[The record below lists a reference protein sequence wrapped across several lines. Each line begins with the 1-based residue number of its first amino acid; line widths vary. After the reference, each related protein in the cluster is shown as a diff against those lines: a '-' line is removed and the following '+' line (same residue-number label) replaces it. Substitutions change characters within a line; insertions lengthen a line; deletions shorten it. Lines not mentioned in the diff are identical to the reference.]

1 MQTIRLLM
9 TTSATPKT
17 TTATPT
23 QSSRHKL
30 PFESATPTESSRHK
44 LPPASQ
50 EELDKKQME
59 AFLRADRARVQT
71 PLQVAPAPVGSGCR
85 DSAEFDSDDLDGFFD
100 LLKAE
105 DIDEEVRE
113 ALGFSPQPKTKAG
126 VTEDN
131 IFQSGSG
138 IALSAWMT
146 GADIDRVMSA
156 SAMASRASP
165 ISPTPAERHR
175 TPTTLMTSGRK
186 ANKTAVLQL
195 IDDFY
200 EYRDQRIEDIWD
212 SQSEDNRMSKEWIR
226 RQMTSS
232 AYASASRAPNYWNGY
247 VSKVQQELKEEDP
260 HANLDDA
267 RAEIARRMEEA
278 GCDAFKDFLSDSEK
292 EDLRKDMGDERGKKH
307 VRVRK
312 TNLANMGDVQR
323 NCDKVRVM
331 LEGLRER
338 CGVLSL
344 AFIARGNIKDAARAK
359 CLYTGAAA
367 DFLTD
372 IFKISV
378 VEFLWRYEAYCSMR
392 DPIPRPPKS
401 SIVLRR
407 EIVKLTE
414 DGLKLI
420 TGRKDVKMFY
430 KHYDYGIR
438 YLLGVELVGLLD
450 DAKAPINPTKI
461 TTLSRLQST
470 VDALVTSKMHWRKM
484 TAAERSKH
492 AAAMDE
498 AGGGRLRDPK
508 KSRGAHPAK
517 LKETV
522 DLSEDEGEEDVEEE
536 GEDAVSNAGEDDDGE
551 QEEEDE
557 DEEDEEDEEEEE
569 EEEDDDES
577 AAAAKKTSAAAAKKT
592 AGAKVRKARA
602 GSPKT
607 KPVRKATSAR
617 RAPKTKGVPKPKR
630 ATPKAKRATSK
641 AKRAAP
647 KATAGPPP
655 PRPKPRPLVKTP
667 AIEAEKENTAPR

>member
-1 MQTIRLLM
+1 
-9 TTSATPKT
+9 
-17 TTATPT
+17 
-23 QSSRHKL
+23 
-30 PFESATPTESSRHK
+30 
-44 LPPASQ
+44 
-50 EELDKKQME
+50 
-59 AFLRADRARVQT
+59 
-71 PLQVAPAPVGSGCR
+71 
-85 DSAEFDSDDLDGFFD
+85 
-100 LLKAE
+100 
-105 DIDEEVRE
+105 
-113 ALGFSPQPKTKAG
+113 
-126 VTEDN
+126 
-131 IFQSGSG
+131 
-138 IALSAWMT
+138 
-146 GADIDRVMSA
+146 
-156 SAMASRASP
+156 
-165 ISPTPAERHR
+165 
-175 TPTTLMTSGRK
+175 MTSGRK

-247 VSKVQQELKEEDP
+247 REGRPSQ
-260 HANLDDA
+260 
-267 RAEIARRMEEA
+267 
-278 GCDAFKDFLSDSEK
+278 GY
-292 EDLRKDMGDERGKKH
+292 GDERGKKH

-323 NCDKVRVM
+323 NCDKVQVM

-344 AFIARGNIKDAARAK
+344 AFIARGNIKDAARAE

-372 IFKISV
+372 VFKISV
-378 VEFLWRYEAYCSMR
+378 VEFLWRYEVYCSMR

-401 SIVLRR
+401 SIVLWR

-461 TTLSRLQST
+461 TTLARLQST

-517 LKETV
+517 SKETV

-557 DEEDEEDEEEEE
+557 DEEDEEDEEEDEEEEEE
-569 EEEDDDES
+569 EEEDDDE
-577 AAAAKKTSAAAAKKT
+577 
-592 AGAKVRKARA
+592 GQIRKARA

-667 AIEAEKENTAPR
+667 AIEAEKENTAPKMNDLMGVFDASTGETQLGKRKRPAEDEGGGRELVDGAADDVLATRRGRRTESSEAREKREAMMAQLGKRKRQKTAE

>member
-1 MQTIRLLM
+1 MATNNHI
-9 TTSATPKT
+9 SAHASRNPGK
-17 TTATPT
+17 PT
-23 QSSRHKL
+23 QD
-30 PFESATPTESSRHK
+30 SAP
-44 LPPASQ
+44 
-50 EELDKKQME
+50 KKSK
-59 AFLRADRARVQT
+59 R
-71 PLQVAPAPVGSGCR
+71 PVGS
-85 DSAEFDSDDLDGFFD
+85 D
-100 LLKAE
+100 
-105 DIDEEVRE
+105 
-113 ALGFSPQPKTKAG
+113 ALANTKA
-126 VTEDN
+126 
-131 IFQSGSG
+131 
-138 IALSAWMT
+138 
-146 GADIDRVMSA
+146 
-156 SAMASRASP
+156 
-165 ISPTPAERHR
+165 
-175 TPTTLMTSGRK
+175 LMTSGRK
-186 ANKTAVLQL
+186 ANKTAVLQS

-260 HANLDDA
+260 HDA

-292 EDLRKDMGDERGKKH
+292 EDLRKNMGDERGKKH
-307 VRVRK
+307 VRVQK
-312 TNLANMGDVQR
+312 TNLTNMGDVQR

-331 LEGLRER
+331 LE
-338 CGVLSL
+338 
-344 AFIARGNIKDAARAK
+344 GNIKDAARAK

-372 IFKISV
+372 VFKISV

-392 DPIPRPPKS
+392 DPIPHPPKS

-461 TTLSRLQST
+461 TTLARLQST
-470 VDALVTSKMHWRKM
+470 VDVLVTSKMHWWKM
-484 TAAERSKH
+484 TASERSKH
-492 AAAMDE
+492 TAAMDE

-522 DLSEDEGEEDVEEE
+522 DLSEEDVEEE
-536 GEDAVSNAGEDDDGE
+536 GEDAASNAGEDDDGE
-551 QEEEDE
+551 QEEED
-557 DEEDEEDEEEEE
+557 EEEE

-602 GSPKT
+602 GLPKT

-617 RAPKTKGVPKPKR
+617 CAPKTKGVTKPKR

-655 PRPKPRPLVKTP
+655 PRPKPRRLVKTP
-667 AIEAEKENTAPR
+667 AIEAEKENTAPKMNDLMGVFDASTGETQLGKRKRPAEDEGGGRELVDGVADDVLATRRGRRPESSEAREKREVMMAQLGKRKRQRKAEWYIHR

>member
-1 MQTIRLLM
+1 MSGLCHGLEGV
-9 TTSATPKT
+9 SP
-17 TTATPT
+17 
-23 QSSRHKL
+23 L
-30 PFESATPTESSRHK
+30 PH
-44 LPPASQ
+44 
-50 EELDKKQME
+50 
-59 AFLRADRARVQT
+59 ARQT
-71 PLQVAPAPVGSGCR
+71 PSL
-85 DSAEFDSDDLDGFFD
+85 
-100 LLKAE
+100 
-105 DIDEEVRE
+105 
-113 ALGFSPQPKTKAG
+113 PQP
-126 VTEDN
+126 
-131 IFQSGSG
+131 
-138 IALSAWMT
+138 
-146 GADIDRVMSA
+146 
-156 SAMASRASP
+156 
-165 ISPTPAERHR
+165 
-175 TPTTLMTSGRK
+175 
-186 ANKTAVLQL
+186 L

-307 VRVRK
+307 
-312 TNLANMGDVQR
+312 
-323 NCDKVRVM
+323 
-331 LEGLRER
+331 
-338 CGVLSL
+338 
-344 AFIARGNIKDAARAK
+344 
-359 CLYTGAAA
+359 
-367 DFLTD
+367 
-372 IFKISV
+372 ISV

-461 TTLSRLQST
+461 TTLARLQST

-517 LKETV
+517 SKETV
-522 DLSEDEGEEDVEEE
+522 DLSEDEGEEDVRRK

-557 DEEDEEDEEEEE
+557 DEEDEEDEEEEDEEEEEE

-577 AAAAKKTSAAAAKKT
+577 AAATKKTSAAAAKKT
-592 AGAKVRKARA
+592 AG
-602 GSPKT
+602 PKSA
-607 KPVRKATSAR
+607 KPVPDRPDQSPSAKPLPHGAR
-617 RAPKTKGVPKPKR
+617 PKTKGVPKPKR

-667 AIEAEKENTAPR
+667 AIEAEKENTAPKMNDLMGVFDASTGETQLGKRKRPAEDEGGGRELVDGAADDVLTTRRGRRTESSEAREKREAMMAQLAHHSLLPPSMSSRATFCDVPIAARFDGHAATSSPPGVLILPSNAGVISMLLNNVPVTASLGSDLLLGLDWYNFVISLAPQLVVYLDSDVSLDLRRPILSSGSRLLSSSATLAVAPVPPTEHELGCSIFPPISDRGWSWCGICPLINLSFTRG